1 MHVTRQFLVVAA
13 LGLSVLLGGCATK
26 KKKKAP
32 EKSKY
37 EQTIADA
44 RESKGLLSVYHNKKN
59 KLYFGIPDSLM
70 GRDLYFINRVA
81 GVSDTRELVAGVI
94 QSSPFLFRFTKDD
107 NNVYLVCPNVSDV
120 VRKGDA
126 IASSFRSNSLDRVV
140 KTFPIVTREGDR
152 SLIDVTKFFSG
163 DEKLISPLRQV
174 TGPLAERFIQGTL
187 DGEASL
193 VASAKAYPKNV
204 EIVSRLTYNTR
215 PHGAPYTVEMQRSI
229 LLLPKEPMQPRYADN
244 RMGYFSS
251 TRRLFT
257 SDKDKVE
264 SFRLVHRWRLEP
276 KDTAAYQRG
285 ELVEPV
291 EPIIFYVDNA
301 FPEKWRSTI
310 KQGIEDWNTAFE
322 AAGFKNAIKALDYP
336 SDSTFDPNDARYN
349 TFRYATTAIENA
361 MGPSYVDPRS
371 GEIISAQVIWYHNVI
386 RLVHNW
392 RLVQTGAVDPRVRT
406 HVFTDDVMRESL
418 RYVASH
424 EVGHTLGLMHNMGAS
439 NAYTIENLRSP
450 EFTKEHGTTPSIM
463 DYARNNFVAQPGD
476 YERGVRLTPPIL
488 GKYDIAAIK
497 WGYSILPET
506 FRGDTE
512 GEKKQLRKMLEE
524 NAKDPML
531 LFGAQQFPN
540 TVDPTAQTE
549 DLSNDHFTAG
559 DMSISNLKII
569 TKNIDKWLYQE
580 GEDYR
585 DLEEVYY
592 QIVGQYMRHVGHI
605 VAHIGGIV
613 FSESRQGDGK
623 PSYTYV
629 PRSEQ
634 KRAVEWLGSQAHEVS
649 TWLLRQ
655 DLLNRIDNGSNTLV
669 KQFTNSFV
677 GNFFRGG
684 NLRRIHEFN
693 LSGAKDAYSLADYTH
708 DVVTALFSATRSGKT
723 SEYDRMLE
731 ACAIDLM
738 LENALLTPTV
748 KVENKKLA
756 LTEAC
761 QEQFDQWVNA
771 PSIPCGVSSAHQYS
785 DGEESFTRM
794 TMSYRPLSPER
805 IAPYWMAAL
814 EEVEKLYKQK
824 ANSGDAAAKAFYR
837 YQLRR
842 IASALAV
849 K

>member
-264 SFRLVHRWRLEP
+264 SFRLIHRWRLEP

-418 RYVASH
+418 R
-424 EVGHTLGLMHNMGAS
+424 HTLGLMHNMGAS

-559 DMSISNLKII
+559 DRSISNLKII

-634 KRAVEWLGSQAHEVS
+634 RRAVEWLGSQAHEVS

-655 DLLNRIDNGSNTLV
+655 DLINRIDNGSNTLV
-669 KQFTNSFV
+669 KQITNSFV

-748 KVENKKLA
+748 KVENKKFA

-761 QEQFDQWVNA
+761 QEQFDQWVNT
-771 PSIPCGVSSAHQYS
+771 PSIPCGVSSAHQYN

-824 ANSGDAAAKAFYR
+824 ANSGDAVAKAFYR

>member
-257 SDKDKVE
+257 SDKD
-264 SFRLVHRWRLEP
+264 LEP

-301 FPEKWRSTI
+301 FPEKWSSTI

-761 QEQFDQWVNA
+761 QEQFDQWVNV
-771 PSIPCGVSSAHQYS
+771 PSIPCGVSSAHQYN

-824 ANSGDAAAKAFYR
+824 ANSGDAVAKAFYR

>member
-1 MHVTRQFLVVAA
+1 
-13 LGLSVLLGGCATK
+13 
-26 KKKKAP
+26 
-32 EKSKY
+32 
-37 EQTIADA
+37 
-44 RESKGLLSVYHNKKN
+44 
-59 KLYFGIPDSLM
+59 
-70 GRDLYFINRVA
+70 
-81 GVSDTRELVAGVI
+81 
-94 QSSPFLFRFTKDD
+94 
-107 NNVYLVCPNVSDV
+107 
-120 VRKGDA
+120 
-126 IASSFRSNSLDRVV
+126 
-140 KTFPIVTREGDR
+140 
-152 SLIDVTKFFSG
+152 
-163 DEKLISPLRQV
+163 
-174 TGPLAERFIQGTL
+174 
-187 DGEASL
+187 
-193 VASAKAYPKNV
+193 
-204 EIVSRLTYNTR
+204 
-215 PHGAPYTVEMQRSI
+215 
-229 LLLPKEPMQPRYADN
+229 
-244 RMGYFSS
+244 
-251 TRRLFT
+251 
-257 SDKDKVE
+257 
-264 SFRLVHRWRLEP
+264 
-276 KDTAAYQRG
+276 
-285 ELVEPV
+285 
-291 EPIIFYVDNA
+291 
-301 FPEKWRSTI
+301 
-310 KQGIEDWNTAFE
+310 
-322 AAGFKNAIKALDYP
+322 
-336 SDSTFDPNDARYN
+336 
-349 TFRYATTAIENA
+349 
-361 MGPSYVDPRS
+361 
-371 GEIISAQVIWYHNVI
+371 
-386 RLVHNW
+386 
-392 RLVQTGAVDPRVRT
+392 
-406 HVFTDDVMRESL
+406 MRESL

-634 KRAVEWLGSQAHEVS
+634 SRAVEWLGSQAHEVS

-669 KQFTNSFV
+669 KQITNSFV

-748 KVENKKLA
+748 KVENKKFA

-761 QEQFDQWVNA
+761 QEQFDQWVNT
-771 PSIPCGVSSAHQYS
+771 PSIPCGVSSAHQYN